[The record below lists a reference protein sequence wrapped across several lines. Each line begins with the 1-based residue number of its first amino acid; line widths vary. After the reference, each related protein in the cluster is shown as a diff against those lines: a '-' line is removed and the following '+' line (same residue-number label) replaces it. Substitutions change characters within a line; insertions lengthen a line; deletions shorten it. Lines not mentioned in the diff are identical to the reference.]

1 MLEQL
6 GEGRQSTLSQ
16 ILRLFKKDTLPTLG
30 RWSIYEINRH
40 DLMHLLSGIEQ
51 REMLSQVVPAQ
62 LYLFAQRSDLSS
74 ALERT
79 PSRPETV

>member
-51 REMLSQVVPAQ
+51 REMLS
-62 LYLFAQRSDLSS
+62 
-74 ALERT
+74 
-79 PSRPETV
+79 